1 MAFLK
6 LSKVS
11 KSKELLESISPK
23 VQTFT
28 PIFTSIHDPFVA
40 VEEPYASHEGAR
52 ELSSQTGR
60 QMQGVNRTNDQW
72 SASSP
77 ASSSELSSFC
87 ENAWLDASEGTDELS
102 DDTSEINSGFSLYYD
117 HFGRLN
123 DSFSARL
130 ALDDGLAYDFDNF
143 KLPPAVTTED

>member
-1 MAFLK
+1 MAFPK
-6 LSKVS
+6 LNKVS
-11 KSKELLESISPK
+11 KGKELLESISPK
-23 VQTFT
+23 MQTFT

-40 VEEPYASHEGAR
+40 VEELYEGAR
-52 ELSSQTGR
+52 ELSGQTGE
-60 QMQGVNRTNDQW
+60 QMQGVHRTNNQW
-72 SASSP
+72 NASSP

-87 ENAWLDASEGTDELS
+87 ENAWMDASEGTDELS
-102 DDTSEINSGFSLYYD
+102 DDTNEISSGFSSYYD

-130 ALDDGLAYDFDNF
+130 ALDDGLMYDFDNF